1 MEKKFASI
9 ILTIFIL
16 IAGLFFIFKKPNTN
30 DEVVF
35 WTLQMSDFSSYI
47 NGVIK
52 DFETENPNI
61 KIKWVDVPFSEGEKR
76 TLASV
81 LSDNPPDLV
90 NLNPDFSSTLAHKK
104 ALWEIPQEQTN
115 QYNTEILNS
124 LKVDGKLYSVPWY
137 ATSAITIYNKD
148 ILSSVPKTYGQLAE
162 IAPQIRK
169 KGAYITLPNITE
181 NDTMLKILNKYN
193 CTLSKQGDSL
203 TPHPTPQPYGI
214 QAHSTHKFV
223 GSLCIPLGEGVNVS
237 EHGERYIDGRGL
249 NSVNCLQVFALFKN
263 LYTKDLIPKETVT
276 MTLSE
281 ALEKYMS
288 GNIALI
294 GAGANFLNMIKENAP
309 QTYSKTDVAPQI
321 KGELG
326 QNDFSLMNF
335 VIPLRA
341 KHKEQALK
349 FALFLTNDK
358 NQLELAKL
366 TNVLAV
372 NKTTLQNEFYTNYD
386 KNDLMAKARVISAK
400 QLNHLQPVFRTQ
412 KNQKEI
418 NNLVNNAVQNILLN
432 KGETQKI
439 LNELDKNIEL
449 LEK

>member
-1 MEKKFASI
+1 MNKKL
-9 ILTIFIL
+9 LTIIFTTIL
-16 IAGLFFIFKKPNTN
+16 IITGIFFIFKKPTADN
-30 DEVVF
+30 EVVF
-35 WTLQMSDFSSYI
+35 WTLQMSDFAPYI
-47 NGVIK
+47 NGVID
-52 DFETENPNI
+52 DFEKENPNI

-90 NLNPDFSSTLAHKK
+90 NLNPDFSATLAHKG
-104 ALWEIPQEQTN
+104 ALQEIQKSELSQFN
-115 QYNTEILNS
+115 EEILRA
-124 LKVDGKLYSVPWY
+124 LETGGKMFSIPWY

-148 ILSSVPKTYGQLAE
+148 LLLYVPKTYEQMAN
-162 IAPQIRK
+162 IAPDIRK

-181 NDTMLKILNKYN
+181 NDTMLKILNKYPKN
-193 CTLSKQGDSL
+193 KKQ
-203 TPHPTPQPYGI
+203 Y
-214 QAHSTHKFV
+214 
-223 GSLCIPLGEGVNVS
+223 
-237 EHGERYIDGRGL
+237 
-249 NSVNCLQVFALFKN
+249 VFALFKN
-263 LYTKDLIPKETVT
+263 LYSKDLIPKETVT
-276 MTLSE
+276 MTLQE

-288 GNIALI
+288 ENIALI

-309 QTYSKTDVAPQI
+309 QTYAKTDVAEQI
-321 KGELG
+321 KGDLG

-341 KHKEQALK
+341 KHKNEALK

-372 NKTTLQNEFYTNYD
+372 NKKTLNNDFYKKYD
-386 KNDLMAKARVISAK
+386 KNDLMAKARVISAE
-400 QLNHLQPVFRTQ
+400 QLNRLQPVFRTQ

-418 NNLVNNAVQNILLN
+418 NNLVNNAVQNILLG
-432 KGETQKI
+432 KAKTGKI
-439 LNELDKNIEL
+439 LTELDKNIKL

>member
-1 MEKKFASI
+1 MVNRPLQIIIITI
-9 ILTIFIL
+9 ILIITGI
-16 IAGLFFIFKKPNTN
+16 FFIFKKTPSNN
-30 DEVVF
+30 EVVF
-35 WTLQMSDFSSYI
+35 WTLQMSDFAPYI
-47 NGVIK
+47 NGVIS
-52 DFETENPNI
+52 DFEKENPDI

-90 NLNPDFSSTLAHKK
+90 NLNPDFSATLAHKG
-104 ALWEIPQEQTN
+104 ALWEIQKSELIQFN
-115 QYNTEILNS
+115 DEILKS
-124 LKVDGKLYSVPWY
+124 LETDGKMFSIPWY

-148 ILSSVPKTYGQLAE
+148 LISSVPKTYGQLAE

-181 NDTMLKILNKYN
+181 NDTMLKILNKYD
-193 CTLSKQGDSL
+193 CTLSNGD
-203 TPHPTPQPYGI
+203 G
-214 QAHSTHKFV
+214 A
-223 GSLCIPLGEGVNVS
+223 NVS
-237 EHGERYIDGRGL
+237 EQSKLYIGGRGL
-249 NSVNCLQVFALFKN
+249 ISVSCKKVFALFKN
-263 LYTKDLIPKETVT
+263 LYSKDLIPKETVT

-288 GNIALI
+288 ENIALI

-309 QTYSKTDVAPQI
+309 QTYSKTDVAEQI
-321 KGELG
+321 KGDLG

-341 KHKEQALK
+341 KHKDEALK

-372 NKTTLQNEFYTNYD
+372 NKETLNNDFYKKYD
-386 KNDLMAKARVISAK
+386 KNDLMAKARVISAG
-400 QLNHLQPVFRTQ
+400 QLNKLQPVFRTQ

-432 KGETQKI
+432 KGETEKI
-439 LNELDKNIEL
+439 LKELDNNIKM
-449 LEK
+449 LE